1 MAIVHP
7 QYDPVAL
14 DLGFLQMHWY
24 GLMYLLAFAS
34 AYGLAWYRSKQRSDF
49 TADMVSDL
57 VFFGAMGVILGGRV
71 GYVLLYNFG
80 EFLANP
86 AYLFKVW
93 EGGMSFH
100 GGFMGV
106 VLAMWFF
113 AKKYQKSAFAVLD
126 FVAPCVPLGLLFGR
140 LGNFINGELWG
151 RVSGGDY
158 GHLMY
163 FPQAVYADQDLLA
176 HSPQLAPLAQQIG
189 EYLLLPRH
197 PSQLYQA
204 FTEGVLLFI
213 LLWLFSLKARP
224 RYAVSALFLMGY
236 GLSRFTTEF
245 FREPD
250 VGYTLIF
257 GWMSKGQLFSLPMI
271 IAGIALLVLAYKR
284 PIYDVQPIQK

>member
-1 MAIVHP
+1 
-7 QYDPVAL
+7 
-14 DLGFLQMHWY
+14 
-24 GLMYLLAFAS
+24 
-34 AYGLAWYRSKQRSDF
+34 
-49 TADMVSDL
+49 
-57 VFFGAMGVILGGRV
+57 
-71 GYVLLYNFG
+71 
-80 EFLANP
+80 
-86 AYLFKVW
+86 
-93 EGGMSFH
+93 
-100 GGFMGV
+100 
-106 VLAMWFF
+106 
-113 AKKYQKSAFAVLD
+113 
-126 FVAPCVPLGLLFGR
+126 
-140 LGNFINGELWG
+140 
-151 RVSGGDY
+151 
-158 GHLMY
+158 MY

-176 HSPQLAPLAQQIG
+176 RSPELAPLAQQVG

-271 IAGIALLVLAYKR
+271 IVGIALLMLAYKR
-284 PIYDVQPIQK
+284 PIYDIQPIQK